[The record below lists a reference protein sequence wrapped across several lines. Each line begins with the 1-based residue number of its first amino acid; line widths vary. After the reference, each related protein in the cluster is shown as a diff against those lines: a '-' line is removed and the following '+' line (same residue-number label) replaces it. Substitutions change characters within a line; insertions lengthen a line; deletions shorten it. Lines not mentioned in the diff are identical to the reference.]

1 MTTISSKVSSLGHA
15 LPLASAPVA
24 NFVASART
32 GNLLLVSGQ
41 IAMQDGKAT
50 RPGRLGDGLTI
61 EQGYQSAR
69 EATLGV
75 LSHLAAATGDQLA
88 KVRRVVRAGVFVAST
103 DSFTGHSQV
112 ANGASDLLVAVFGD
126 AGRHARAAVGVASLP
141 LGASVK
147 VEALVELEHAH
158 E

>member
-1 MTTISSKVSSLGHA
+1 MTTISSQVSSLGHA
-15 LPLASAPVA
+15 LPLASAPIA
-24 NFVASART
+24 NFVASARI
-32 GNLLLVSGQ
+32 GKLLWVSGQ
-41 IAMQDGKAT
+41 IAMQDGKAAH
-50 RPGRLGDGLTI
+50 PGRLGDRLTI
-61 EQGYQSAR
+61 EQGYQAAR
-69 EATLGV
+69 DATLGV
-75 LSHLAAATGDQLA
+75 LSHIAAATDDQVA

-141 LGASVK
+141 LGASVE
-147 VEALVELEHAH
+147 VEVLVELDHPH